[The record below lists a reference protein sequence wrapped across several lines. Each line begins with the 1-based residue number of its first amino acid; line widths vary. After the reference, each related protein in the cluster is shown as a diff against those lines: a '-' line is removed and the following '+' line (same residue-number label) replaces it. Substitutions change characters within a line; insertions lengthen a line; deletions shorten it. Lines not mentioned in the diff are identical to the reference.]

1 MASGGHFSDLPD
13 DLSSDNEAK
22 HGEHVFAL
30 CERHGQAC
38 EVSARFSVT
47 FLFLFY
53 VASVTGVKPKL
64 AAMAEFM
71 EYGSE
76 GITPMTDHPD
86 PGSPVT

>member
-1 MASGGHFSDLPD
+1 MASGGHFSDLLD

-22 HGEHVFAL
+22 NGEHVFAL
-30 CERHGQAC
+30 CEGHDPAC
-38 EVSARFSVT
+38 EVSARSSVT

-64 AAMAEFM
+64 AAMAAFM

-76 GITPMTDHPD
+76 SITPMTDNPD
-86 PGSPVT
+86 PGSSVT